1 MSVLADY
8 SETEQKLLRGSL
20 SAAAVA
26 VAASSIGKAA
36 ETASEGFAAASYILG
51 SREQYL
57 DNMLVGSVIF
67 DLEERA
73 KNEQPFPDFEQ
84 QVNTPGSREVAL
96 DTLRKVSDLLARKTD
111 AGEAEG
117 YKDWLMTISGVTAA
131 GGKEGGGWFGWGAVQ
146 VNDAEKAALVQVA
159 DTLGLSLPE

>member
-1 MSVLADY
+1 MSVLSDY
-8 SETEQKLLRGSL
+8 SPADQQLLRSSL

-26 VAASSIGKAA
+26 VAASSIGKDA
-36 ETASEGFAAASYILG
+36 ETASEGFAAASYILN

-57 DNMLVGSVIF
+57 NNTLVGSVIY
-67 DLEERA
+67 DLEERVQ
-73 KNEQPFPDFEQ
+73 NEGTFPDFEQ

-96 DTLRKVSDLLARKTD
+96 DTLRRVSSLLAAKTTP
-111 AGEAEG
+111 GEAEG

-146 VNDAEKAALVQVA
+146 VNDAEKAALIQVA
-159 DTLGLSLPE
+159 DTLGLSMPE